1 MSKLVCPECQGEI
14 QLGVAINPLGR
25 WDDGRQGIAPS
36 HFPLTV
42 NNMELISVYK
52 CTSCGYSC
60 DDERDLLEVK

>member
-1 MSKLVCPECQGEI
+1 MSKLVCPKCKSEI
-14 QLGVAINPLGR
+14 QLGVAINPLGK
-25 WDDGRQGIAPS
+25 WGERQGISPS

-42 NNMELISVYK
+42 NNIELISVYK